1 MCGKKFG
8 IRLVWA
14 VLFCLTASFAQAAD
28 LQSPEVMARLVSM
41 PMKFMALREPKD
53 TGNLL
58 FSDSPEYAERDGI
71 LYSDLVR
78 GDSRMYFYHVNQ
90 TKDLKKFLVVATN
103 KETTPVEIYVRGSWY
118 SRPSTDYY
126 AVGREL
132 SELFYK
138 ESRKGRKITV
148 PAGETVL
155 LDEKL
160 NDVTVLPDE
169 LFSGI
174 VDFTVDGAAQV
185 ASVMMPAD
193 ADPQAFMK
201 KAFLIVSDD
210 MKLRGRFKGKDRY
223 LQVQTPY
230 STSDG
235 ISYIRL
241 ADGRT
246 DLFLKGPDIL
256 DNRLSENVG
265 NYGVDYTV
273 KVPTTGHGAV
283 HLYFNPVGGEY
294 SGVVEV
300 IRTHK
305 DGSDF
310 VTCVGLPRKGHSM
323 GYNNAYAMEY
333 VTTFKAGETV
343 RLHFMPPG
351 AANLPVQYI
360 FVSDKVSKEVIKE
373 VTAEEQK
380 RKEANKLIHVKRTLP

>member
-1 MCGKKFG
+1 M
-8 IRLVWA
+8 
-14 VLFCLTASFAQAAD
+14 
-28 LQSPEVMARLVSM
+28 
-41 PMKFMALREPKD
+41 
-53 TGNLL
+53 
-58 FSDSPEYAERDGI
+58 
-71 LYSDLVR
+71 
-78 GDSRMYFYHVNQ
+78 
-90 TKDLKKFLVVATN
+90 
-103 KETTPVEIYVRGSWY
+103 
-118 SRPSTDYY
+118 
-126 AVGREL
+126 
-132 SELFYK
+132 
-138 ESRKGRKITV
+138 
-148 PAGETVL
+148 
-155 LDEKL
+155 
-160 NDVTVLPDE
+160 
-169 LFSGI
+169 
-174 VDFTVDGAAQV
+174 
-185 ASVMMPAD
+185 
-193 ADPQAFMK
+193 
-201 KAFLIVSDD
+201 
-210 MKLRGRFKGKDRY
+210 
-223 LQVQTPY
+223 
-230 STSDG
+230 
-235 ISYIRL
+235 
-241 ADGRT
+241 
-246 DLFLKGPDIL
+246 
-256 DNRLSENVG
+256 SENVG